1 MLEKETKERLIK
13 EFGRK
18 EGDTGSVEVQ
28 VAMLTEQINRLT
40 VHMKANKKDY
50 SSNRGLLKMVGRRKN
65 LLEYLKKN
73 DVNRYRDL
81 VKKLGLRK
89 KSSQDQR
96 TLPYGG
102 VFFLCVEIMCILCEA
117 DEMSVLYWIRFI

>member
-1 MLEKETKERLIK
+1 MLTKEKIAEITK

-28 VAMLTEQINRLT
+28 VAVLTNQINALTE
-40 VHMKANKKDY
+40 HMKVNKKDY

-65 LLEYLKKN
+65 MLEYLKKN

-81 VKKLGLRK
+81 VKALGLRK
-89 KSSQDQR
+89 
-96 TLPYGG
+96 
-102 VFFLCVEIMCILCEA
+102 
-117 DEMSVLYWIRFI
+117 